1 MLLGAH
7 PGDTFDTNMEVT
19 VAYNHFGPGLTQ
31 RLPRS
36 ADCQSYDIIAQRF
49 LKHS

>member
-1 MLLGAH
+1 MLEIWQVILLGAH

-36 ADCQSYDIIAQRF
+36 AADF
-49 LKHS
+49 